1 MSDTVKVTQEMYD
14 ADPRI
19 MHNGFNVGDEMPSA
33 IIAEQPEPVE
43 SAPEA
48 VPEPTESVE
57 EPVEPTEEFQTDDD
71 SAEDVEPAIET
82 TGKKSK

>member
-33 IIAEQPEPVE
+33 IIADQAPVE

-57 EPVEPTEEFQTDDD
+57 EPVEPTEEFQADDD

>member
-57 EPVEPTEEFQTDDD
+57 EPVEPTEEFQADDD